1 MYHTL
6 ALTLYK
12 CVRLGINCE
21 YIYPL
26 SPSATSSGAVNQF
39 SPAQHIVTGTANGPP
54 TSLSVFPSAFFIDP
68 DYFVQLPNDTIYTPS
83 PSLVPLV
90 SQASSL
96 LDPNWAAICQS
107 YNFTVNRW
115 LSIMSPQ
122 RLHQDIISTQAIAGA
137 HNPTLTLL
145 LSSVQIVCDTSY
157 RGACPEYIIS
167 KSLSS
172 ALENEGIVSLRL
184 LQSTI
189 LLALYELGHAIY
201 PCAYITIGRAA
212 RLAMLMGLQNKQAD
226 PQLYK
231 PADSLTKREEER
243 RAWWA
248 VFVLDRS
255 V

>member
-1 MYHTL
+1 M
-6 ALTLYK
+6 
-12 CVRLGINCE
+12 GINCE
-21 YIYPL
+21 YIFPQ
-26 SPSATSSGAVNQF
+26 SPSTTPSGAVNQF
-39 SPAQHIVTGTANGPP
+39 SQAQNGVTGTPNGPP
-54 TSLSVFPSAFFIDP
+54 TSLSAFPFAFFIDP
-68 DYFVQLPNDTIYTPS
+68 DYFVQLPNDAVGAPS

-90 SQASSL
+90 SQALSL
-96 LDPNWAAICQS
+96 LDPNWVAICQS
-107 YNFTVNRW
+107 YNSTVNRW
-115 LSIMSPQ
+115 LSVMSPQ
-122 RLHQDIISTQAIAGA
+122 RLHQDILSTQAIAGA
-137 HNPTLTLL
+137 YNPTLTLL
-145 LSSVQIVCDTSY
+145 LSSVQIVCDTNY
-157 RGACPEYIIS
+157 RGVCPAYTVA

-172 ALENEGIVSLRL
+172 ALENEGTVSLRL

-201 PCAYITIGRAA
+201 PCAYVTIGRAA